1 MPPPSSKN
9 NDGYY
14 MIATNI
20 PLFQGIN
27 QLPIILDPIIL
38 DEGGGIE
45 ETLRRNNAKYHQN
58 CRSLFNKTM
67 LKRTRKTADCSN
79 ISSDDGKSKIRR
91 TSIEGHMCFMRLN
104 VSSMPPPSSNMMGSR
119 IIGSW
124 LIP

>member
-1 MPPPSSKN
+1 
-9 NDGYY
+9 
-14 MIATNI
+14 MIATSI

-58 CRSLFNKTM
+58 CRLLFNNAM
-67 LKRTRKTADCSN
+67 LERTRKTAACSN

-91 TSIEGHMCFMRLN
+91 TSIEANLKVTRVSMRERKFN
-104 VSSMPPPSSNMMGSR
+104 
-119 IIGSW
+119 I
-124 LIP
+124 